1 MANEGRPDMIVD
13 SPDEVLSTMSK
24 DGKRRWLYPVLSVGR
39 FWKSRRVIAWTLIIL
54 FTALPLV
61 KIGGKPAI
69 FIDLMQRE
77 FTFFGLTL
85 YSTDTVLWM
94 LFLLTVLLTVFFGT
108 ALLGRVWCGWACP
121 QTVYLEFI
129 FRPIERLIEGREG
142 KRKRRDD
149 GPWTV
154 DKAWRK
160 VLKHSIFL
168 FIALLLA
175 HTFVAYFVSWEQL
188 VQWMTSSPRDN
199 WAFFVMMAITTGMV
213 YFDFAFFR
221 EQMCTITCPYAR
233 FQSVLIDSDSMIVS
247 YDPLRGETRGRRN
260 RTLREQERAGI
271 DIGLGDCIDCGACV
285 RTCPTGIDIRNGL
298 QMECIGCT
306 QCMDAC
312 DAIMISI
319 DKPVGLIRYTSE
331 NAIENKP
338 TRAVRPRTVLYGIAL
353 ALLATSFIFV
363 LVGRSTL
370 DVNIG
375 RVVNV
380 PYMEMGD
387 GIGNNLRFRIQD
399 RMQDSAVEIVAV
411 EPEGAQVRVIGQS
424 PLQLTKGRHK
434 RIESYVIVPHDSF
447 VNGSVTGVF
456 EVRSDDGRV
465 QRTKFNLIG
474 PSNNNGGAP

>member
-1 MANEGRPDMIVD
+1 MATEERPPMIID
-13 SPDEVLSTMSK
+13 SPEEVLSTMRA
-24 DGKRRWLYPVLSVGR
+24 DGKRRWLYPVLSVGK
-39 FWKSRRVIAWTLIIL
+39 FWKSRRVIAWTLIVL
-54 FTALPLV
+54 FTALPLL
-61 KIGGKPAI
+61 KINGKPSI
-69 FIDLMQRE
+69 FIDIMRRE

-129 FRPIERLIEGREG
+129 FRPIERLIEGKEG
-142 KRKRRDD
+142 KRKRRDE
-149 GPWTV
+149 GPLNF

-160 VLKHSIFL
+160 VAKHSIYIA
-168 FIALLLA
+168 IALLLA
-175 HTFVAYFVSWEQL
+175 HTFVAYFVSWDQL
-188 VQWMTSSPRDN
+188 RVWMTGSPKEN

-247 YDPLRGETRGRRN
+247 YDPNRGEPRGRRN
-260 RTLREQERAGI
+260 RKQRKQEREGVRL
-271 DIGLGDCIDCGACV
+271 DLGDCIDCGACV
-285 RTCPTGIDIRNGL
+285 RTCPTGIDIRDGL

-331 NAIENKP
+331 NAIEQKP
-338 TRAVRPRTVLYGIAL
+338 TRPVRPRTVLYGL
-353 ALLATSFIFV
+353 ALLALASAFVFV

-380 PYMEMGD
+380 PYMQMGD
-387 GIGNNLRFRIQD
+387 GIGNNLRFRLQD
-399 RMQDSAVEIVAV
+399 RMQDSEVDIVAI
-411 EPEGAQVRVIGQS
+411 EPEGAEVRVIGQT
-424 PLQLTKGRHK
+424 PLQLQRGRHK
-434 RIESYVIVPHDSF
+434 RVESYVIVPKEAF
-447 VNGSVTGVF
+447 TNGSVQGVF
-456 EVRSDDGRV
+456 EIRADDGRT
-465 QRTKFNLIG
+465 QRAKFNLLG
-474 PSNNNGGAP
+474 PSNNGDSP